1 MKKKPFVM
9 ALLTFGA
16 IFVFFFLL
24 VLVLGRIS
32 SPSGSF
38 TLGDKIGF
46 VEVNGAIL
54 ASEDI
59 VEQLNAFREDD
70 SIKGVVLRIN
80 SPGGG
85 VSPSQEIYQ
94 EVKALAAAKPVVVS
108 MASVAASGGY
118 YIAVPAHRILANPG
132 SITGSIGVIME
143 FTNLQELFQKI
154 GLKSQVVKSGQYKD
168 IGSPFRPMSEVDRQ
182 LLQNLIG
189 DVHEQFVTAV
199 AEGRRLEVQQV
210 REIADG
216 RIFTGR
222 QAMESGLVDQLG
234 GYQEAIRVTA
244 ELAGIEGEPKVVYPQ
259 RDKAALLEY
268 FVQETTRLVRQSLKE
283 DNVGLE
289 FLWSAK

>member
-32 SPSGSF
+32 GPSGSF
-38 TLGDKIGF
+38 ALGDKIGF
-46 VEVNGAIL
+46 VEVSGAIF

-59 VEQLNAFREDD
+59 VEQLSAFREDD

-143 FTNLQELFQKI
+143 FTNLQELFQKV
-154 GLKSQVVKSGQYKD
+154 GLKSQVVKSGQFKD

-182 LLQNLIG
+182 LLQDLIA
-189 DVHEQFVTAV
+189 DVHEQFVNAV

-216 RIFTGR
+216 RILTGH

-234 GYQEAIRVTA
+234 GYQEAIRVAA
-244 ELAGIEGEPKVVYPQ
+244 ELAGIEGEPRVVYPQ

-289 FLWSAK
+289 FLWSVK